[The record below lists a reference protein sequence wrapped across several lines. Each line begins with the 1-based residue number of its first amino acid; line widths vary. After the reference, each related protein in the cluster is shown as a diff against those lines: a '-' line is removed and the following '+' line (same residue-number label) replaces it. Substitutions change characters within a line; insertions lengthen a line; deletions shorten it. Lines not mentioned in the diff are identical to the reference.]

1 MKKDC
6 TELVFILDRSGS
18 MSGLEEDTIGGYNA
32 LLKKQQATSGTAII
46 STVLF
51 NHHSVVLHDRQD
63 IKKVEPISEM
73 DYTVGG
79 STALLD
85 AVGRSINFIRK
96 THSHLPNDELPE
108 KTLFVITTDG
118 MENAS
123 EYYDYKQVKMMIEAQ
138 KERKGWEFIFL
149 GANIDSMDAAR
160 RFGIHADYTANFH
173 SDKEGTKLNYDVLSD
188 AIVEVRTKKTITANW
203 KNRIDDDY
211 KARKK

>member
-32 LLKKQQATSGTAII
+32 LLKKQRDTAGTCIV

-51 NHHSVVLHDRQD
+51 NHRAVVLHDRLD
-63 IKKVEPISEM
+63 IVKVDSISEM
-73 DYTVGG
+73 DYSVGG

-85 AVGRSINFIRK
+85 AIGRSINFIRK
-96 THSHLPNDELPE
+96 VHNHLPDDEIPE

-118 MENAS
+118 MENSS
-123 EYYDYKQVKMMIEAQ
+123 EYYDFKQIKMMIETQ
-138 KERKGWEFIFL
+138 KERKDWEFIFL
-149 GANIDSMDAAR
+149 GANIDSIDVAR
-160 RFGIHADYTANFH
+160 RFGIHADRTANYH

-188 AIVEVRTKKTITANW
+188 AIIEMRMKKSMKADW
-203 KNRIDDDY
+203 KTRIDDDY
-211 KARKK
+211 KNRK